1 MNNIEELKMRGPW
14 VTNLKIKENEDEHD
28 GTESSLEMH
37 RVRLHRDGSQTAG
50 SLPGM
55 QESLRI

>member
-1 MNNIEELKMRGPW
+1 MRGPW

-55 QESLRI
+55 PESLRI